1 MVEDIDRRLV
11 RCDSTGCHI
20 LVNLALAFL
29 PPLGPK
35 PALVSR
41 CGQRRPQFENAV
53 LSLDQL
59 DLSTRLVEVKPP
71 TNVGRERDGAPA
83 LHADIARLRWCV
95 HLSKIAVMRFC
106 SDAAMR

>member
-1 MVEDIDRRLV
+1 MVKEIDRRLM
-11 RCDSTGCHI
+11 RCDSAGCHM

-41 CGQRRPQFENAV
+41 YGQRRPQFENAV

-59 DLSTRLVEVKPP
+59 DLSTRLVEVEPP

-83 LHADIARLRWCV
+83 LHADIAGLRWCV
-95 HLSKIAVMRFC
+95 HLSKIAAIRLC
-106 SDAAMR
+106 GNAAML